1 MSAVATALSIVLAA
15 VFLMAGVPK
24 ILRIAYFRERIRH
37 WRLPLSLLPVIGAV
51 ELAGAGLL
59 LVGAASIS
67 RPSAAAGALI
77 LVATSLGA
85 MATHLRIADPP
96 QEFLHAGVLGGLAA
110 VDLVLIA

>member
-1 MSAVATALSIVLAA
+1 MSAVATVISIVLAA

-59 LVGAASIS
+59 LVGAASTS
-67 RPSAAAGALI
+67 RRSAAVGALI
-77 LVATSLGA
+77 GATPPPVVHVACSAGTSSRYD
-85 MATHLRIADPP
+85 ATGR
-96 QEFLHAGVLGGLAA
+96 GRRLA
-110 VDLVLIA
+110 